1 MGDELENLSYFVS
14 PVKTQ
19 PQAAVGLGDKAWRN
33 QVLGEFNFKFH
44 GEWLNFSIISRCRYA
59 TITPGTH
66 KSGVSMRGVDIPRD
80 RSWARSGAY

>member
-19 PQAAVGLGDKAWRN
+19 PQAAVWLFGQAWRN

-44 GEWLNFSIISRCRYA
+44 GEWLNFSVIIRC
-59 TITPGTH
+59 G
-66 KSGVSMRGVDIPRD
+66 
-80 RSWARSGAY
+80 